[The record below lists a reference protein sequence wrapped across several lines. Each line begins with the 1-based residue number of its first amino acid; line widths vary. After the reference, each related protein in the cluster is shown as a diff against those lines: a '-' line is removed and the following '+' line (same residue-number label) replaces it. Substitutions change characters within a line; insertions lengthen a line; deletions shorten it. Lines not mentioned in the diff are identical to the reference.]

1 MSSLKTVYFLDS
13 WLYVVII
20 IIILIYCV
28 LLLVKAI
35 LF

>member
-13 WLYVVII
+13 WLDVVII